1 MRLIFL
7 LLVFACP
14 SLADAKVF
22 VSQGKAVPAIGQV
35 KSLRPNG
42 MLSVGSCTLIDDDH
56 VLSCCH
62 VISDP
67 RLTVIIDG
75 VSHSATV
82 VAMDTYH
89 DWSILRLDT
98 PSDAAPLKSSNKVSQ
113 SGDKLFGFGYGK
125 SYGYT
130 VLTASGGVLK
140 GQIVQGDSGGPI
152 FNSDGYVVGVC
163 TEKVPSRNESR
174 GFGIGKLK
182 SFIDRWVDSGETL
195 KVVIPEG

>member
-1 MRLIFL
+1 MR
-7 LLVFACP
+7 LVFALLIA
-14 SLADAKVF
+14 SLSLIAEAKVF
-22 VSQGKAVPAIGQV
+22 VPKDKAVPAIGQV

-42 MLSVGSCTLIDDDH
+42 MLSVGSCSLIDDDH

-98 PSDAAPLKSSNKVSQ
+98 PSNATPLKASNKAFQ

-130 VLTASGGVLK
+130 VLNASGGVLK
-140 GQIVQGDSGGPI
+140 GLIVEGDSGGPI